1 MRKLI
6 LAICLIMGLHAS
18 AIEVTVDENV
28 EFVSAMCRL
37 AGFEEYVFDI
47 NKKYVAAIDSM
58 MAPFKD
64 SKAVARLN
72 ELRGAQGLSYDAVA
86 TFATHTAISD
96 GHFTLRPGSDLAKYE
111 HRWRTGQDAEM
122 ARLMDDVY
130 RRCGFH
136 AFYVSQQPFYSKV
149 VANAKSMVSNV
160 DLKWLEDFFG
170 GPIHGHVAV
179 SLLNYGNY
187 GTTLHCGGLPE
198 ESVVIIGCSALDKA
212 GVPVFHNLESLMV
225 HEFSHPACN
234 PIIGQ
239 HMQQFNGNAQLTAEL
254 MKEEL
259 RKGAYS
265 GGGTVLR
272 ESMVRGVEVQYALA
286 HATTAD
292 DSLAVETTINSQ
304 VAGGF
309 LFFRELTDALS
320 SYRQN
325 RSQYATLAQ
334 FAPKIVETVNNADVK
349 QNYLDLRR
357 NQIKIIGTSLPKDAR
372 DVPASDRLEVKVYF
386 DKPNETGGF
395 GLNYYKGNENIMPD
409 IAGVKVDND
418 RRIMSVTVK
427 TEPGREY
434 GFEIPGWVF
443 RTKAGYPGL
452 GNAVFHFFT
461 AK

>member
-37 AGFEEYVFDI
+37 AGFEEYVYNL

-58 MAPFKD
+58 MAPFK
-64 SKAVARLN
+64 SHKAVARLN

-86 TFATHTAISD
+86 TFATHTAIHD
-96 GHFTLRPGSDLAKYE
+96 GHFTLRPGADVAKYE
-111 HRWRTGQDAEM
+111 SRWRSGQDAEM

-130 RRCGFH
+130 RQSGFH
-136 AFYVSQQPFYSKV
+136 DFYVSQQPFYGKV
-149 VANAKSMVSNV
+149 VANAKAMISNV

-170 GPIHGHVAV
+170 GPIRGHIAV

-187 GTTLHCGGLPE
+187 GTTLHCAGQPE
-198 ESVVIIGCSALDKA
+198 ESVVIIGCSNLDEA
-212 GVPVFHNLESLMV
+212 GVPVFHNLESLIV
-225 HEFSHPACN
+225 HEFSHPTCN
-234 PIIGQ
+234 PIIDQ
-239 HMQQFNGNAQLTAEL
+239 YLQQFNGNAQLTAEL

-259 RKGAYS
+259 QARAYA

-272 ESMVRGVEVQYALA
+272 ESMVRGVETQYALA

-292 DSLAVETTINSQ
+292 DSLAVEASISDQ
-304 VAGGF
+304 VASGF
-309 LFFRELTDALS
+309 LFFRELTNALS

-334 FAPKIVETVNNADVK
+334 FAPMIVEAVNNADVK
-349 QNYLDLRR
+349 QDYLDLKR
-357 NQIKIIGTSLPKDAR
+357 NQITIIGTSLPKDAR
-372 DVPASDRLEVKVYF
+372 DVPTSDRFEVKVYL
-386 DKPNETGGF
+386 DRPDERGGF
-395 GLNYYKGNENIMPD
+395 GMNYYNGNKDIMPD
-409 IAGVKVDND
+409 LTGVKMDKD
-418 RRIMSVTVK
+418 RRIMSVFVK

-434 GFEIPGWVF
+434 GFVIPGWVF
-443 RTKAGYPGL
+443 KTKAGYPGL

>member
-1 MRKLI
+1 MKKLI
-6 LAICLIMGLHAS
+6 LAICLLMGLHAS
-18 AIEVTVDENV
+18 ALEVSVDENV

-37 AGFEEYVFDI
+37 AGFEEYVNNT
-47 NKKYVAAIDSM
+47 NKKYVAAIDSL
-58 MAPFKD
+58 MAPFK
-64 SKAVARLN
+64 SHKAVARLN

-86 TFATHTAISD
+86 TFATQTAISD
-96 GHFTLRPGSDLAKYE
+96 GHFTLRPGSDVAKYE

-130 RRCGFH
+130 RRSGFH
-136 AFYVSQQPFYSKV
+136 DFYVSQQPFYGKV

-170 GPIHGHVAV
+170 DSIRGHIAV

-187 GTTLHCGGLPE
+187 GTTRHCAGQPE
-198 ESVVIIGCSALDKA
+198 ESVVIIGCSQLDSV
-212 GVPVFHNLESLMV
+212 GIPVFDNLESLIV

-234 PIIGQ
+234 PIIDQ
-239 HMQQFNGNAQLTAEL
+239 HLQQFNGNAQLTAEL

-259 RKGAYS
+259 QARAYA
-265 GGGTVLR
+265 GGGTVLC

-292 DSLAVETTINSQ
+292 DSLAVKTTISGQ
-304 VAGGF
+304 VASGF

-320 SYRQN
+320 DYRQN
-325 RSQYATLAQ
+325 RSQYASLAQ
-334 FAPKIVETVNNADVK
+334 FAPKIVEAVNNADVK
-349 QNYLDLRR
+349 QSYLDLKR
-357 NQIKIIGTSLPKDAR
+357 NQITIIGTSLPKDAR
-372 DVPASDRLEVKVYF
+372 NVPASDRFEVKVYF
-386 DKPNETGGF
+386 DRPHETGGF
-395 GLNYYKGNENIMPD
+395 GLNYYKGNKEIIPD
-409 IAGVKVDND
+409 LAGVKMDND

-434 GFEIPGWVF
+434 GFVIPGWVF

>member
-37 AGFEEYVFDI
+37 AGFEEYVYNL

-58 MAPFKD
+58 MAPFK
-64 SKAVARLN
+64 SHKAVARLN

-96 GHFTLRPGSDLAKYE
+96 GHFTLRPGADVAKYE
-111 HRWRTGQDAEM
+111 SRWHTGQDAEM

-130 RRCGFH
+130 RRSGFH
-136 AFYVSQQPFYSKV
+136 DFYVSQQPFYSKV
-149 VANAKSMVSNV
+149 VANAKSMISNV

-170 GPIHGHVAV
+170 GPIRGHIAV

-187 GTTLHCGGLPE
+187 GITLHCAGQPE
-198 ESVVIIGCSALDKA
+198 ESVVIIGCSNLDEA
-212 GVPVFHNLESLMV
+212 GVPVFHNLESLIV
-225 HEFSHPACN
+225 HEFSHPTCN
-234 PIIGQ
+234 PIIDQ
-239 HMQQFNGNAQLTAEL
+239 HLQQFNGNAQLTAEL

-259 RKGAYS
+259 QARAYA
-265 GGGTVLR
+265 GGSTVLR
-272 ESMVRGVEVQYALA
+272 ESMVRGVETQYALA
-286 HATTAD
+286 HATTAG
-292 DSLAVETTINSQ
+292 DSLAVEASISGQ
-304 VAGGF
+304 VASGF
-309 LFFRELTDALS
+309 LFFRELTNALTA
-320 SYRQN
+320 YREN

-349 QNYLDLRR
+349 QDYLDLRR
-357 NQIKIIGTSLPKDAR
+357 NQITIIGTSLPKDAR
-372 DVPASDRLEVKVYF
+372 DVTASDRFEVKVYL
-386 DKPNETGGF
+386 DKPDAMGGF
-395 GLNYYKGNENIMPD
+395 GMNYYNGNKDIMPD
-409 IAGVKVDND
+409 LTGVKMDKD
-418 RRIMSVTVK
+418 RRIISVFVK

-434 GFEIPGWVF
+434 GFVIPGWVF